1 MGYNIMLIDRKERFK
16 NCLEFDKWYNKT
28 TEWKENVDYNDY
40 CHATKNLQSFYLEII
55 GVIKPMNGK
64 YAPSIEEQNNTD
76 IIIADYCI
84 SKEAIYMDIAYSDI
98 TNVFD
103 NIVSLAKKHN
113 LALFDIS
120 SNCILI
126 YNDGSYMQ
134 INEKQILKEKIESET
149 KKLKNKRGIIGIVVF
164 IVYAI
169 ICGFFI
175 PHIKEYKNV
184 WLFTSLALVGIISI
198 WVAKSEKD
206 ILNKYQKEIET
217 INNQAVNQK
226 PTEQS
231 ANIVVWEFGRNL
243 YNSEKDFS
251 DALMKY
257 NEEILGNVPN
267 HKIINEIIAKA
278 PKIRVIYE
286 GTNETEDSI
295 EEKSIELTASN
306 QSSFTLIEVL
316 YKLNQV
322 LHEELK
328 KSDFVYYE
336 GLEAEETSDETPC
349 FRMFLGS

>member
-1 MGYNIMLIDRKERFK
+1 M
-16 NCLEFDKWYNKT
+16 
-28 TEWKENVDYNDY
+28 
-40 CHATKNLQSFYLEII
+40 
-55 GVIKPMNGK
+55 
-64 YAPSIEEQNNTD
+64 
-76 IIIADYCI
+76 
-84 SKEAIYMDIAYSDI
+84 
-98 TNVFD
+98 
-103 NIVSLAKKHN
+103 
-113 LALFDIS
+113 
-120 SNCILI
+120 
-126 YNDGSYMQ
+126 
-134 INEKQILKEKIESET
+134 
-149 KKLKNKRGIIGIVVF
+149 F

-217 INNQAVNQK
+217 INNQTVNQK

-316 YKLNQV
+316 YKLNQA

-336 GLEAEETSDETPC
+336 GLEAEETRDETPC
-349 FRMFLGS
+349 CRMFLGR